1 MKKNLNE
8 IEENLRNI
16 YYEKV
21 KKEKRR
27 KIIRV
32 K

>member
-16 YYEKV
+16 YYENV
-21 KKEKRR
+21 KKEKRK
-27 KIIRV
+27 KII
-32 K
+32 

>member
-16 YYEKV
+16 YYENV
-21 KKEKRR
+21 KKEKRK
-27 KIIRV
+27 KIIWV